1 MGDWLARAG
10 RISGP
15 LLQAAKS
22 KSGTEQLWYAF
33 DSQRRRCV
41 GIFGAERLARDA
53 SEGSGGGVSF
63 GVIPEDIEMFAKG
76 ESLADVVTNWM
87 LGSEV
92 ERSSSE

>member
-33 DSQRRRCV
+33 DGQRRRCI
-41 GIFGAERLARDA
+41 GIFGAERLARA
-53 SEGSGGGVSF
+53 SAEKNGGGATF
-63 GVIPEDIEMFAKG
+63 GVIPDDIEAVANG
-76 ESLADVVTNWM
+76 ATLAEVVTDWL
-87 LGSEV
+87 LG
-92 ERSSSE
+92 ERTGKGLY